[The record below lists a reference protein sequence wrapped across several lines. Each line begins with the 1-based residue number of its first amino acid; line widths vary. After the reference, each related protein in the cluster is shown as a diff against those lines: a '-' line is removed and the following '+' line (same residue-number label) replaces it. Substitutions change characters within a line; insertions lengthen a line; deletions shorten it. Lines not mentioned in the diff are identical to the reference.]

1 MFAIRTEVPSE
12 SADAVPFALGET
24 IQLLWQC
31 HRRLRRMLSER
42 LNGTGLSDT
51 EFLVLWLC
59 HQSGPQGLA
68 QRDLAESLG
77 VSPPLMSGLVER
89 LRQQKLLTGRRCQ
102 LDRRR
107 QLWCTDTEG
116 CRLLTRICADLQQLV
131 VSLDQSISAQ
141 QQQMLTTLLRSLAEA
156 NAAFSASSD
165 DGASGPTAVVSPL
178 RVFQPDEH
186 PTSLATER

>member
-1 MFAIRTEVPSE
+1 MFASRTEILSE
-12 SADAVPFALGET
+12 AAEAAPFVLGET

-42 LNGTGLSDT
+42 LTGTGLSDT

-59 HQSGPQGLA
+59 HQSEPQGLA
-68 QRDLAESLG
+68 QRDLAEALG

-107 QLWCTDTEG
+107 QLWCTDDEG
-116 CRLLTRICADLQQLV
+116 CRLLTRICAELQQLAA
-131 VSLDQSISAQ
+131 SLDQSMSAQ
-141 QQQMLTTLLRSLAEA
+141 QQQMLTTLLRSLAAA
-156 NAAFSASSD
+156 NAANPASSS
-165 DGASGPTAVVSPL
+165 GVEPGPTAAGPPL
-178 RVFQPDEH
+178 RVFQPDEP
-186 PTSLATER
+186 PTSLATEV